1 MCSPTFTVLPQ
12 ARDVA
17 IEPADTPIAVVV
29 ARKRRESFSPTLRE
43 RPKFVSCL
51 RIGATSLV
59 LTLLWVQ
66 QPHAQVASRQA
77 PANGP
82 KTLLEAL
89 NGTDAGQGNESGNDD
104 DRLDP
109 DRPHFPEATTAVGK
123 DRVMLESG
131 YTFATKDSSFLSHSY
146 PEAVLRVGMFADWFE
161 FRIGQSFVHE
171 EEKMGGMT
179 NVLNGAQDLY
189 LGMKLALTKQRDLFP
204 AIAVIP
210 QMMVPTGSND
220 FTANRV
226 LPGLNVDMSWEIVKN
241 FFSVEMLIAN
251 NQVVG
256 TYASEIGTSHFETA
270 TGITAAFQVT
280 KKLEAFA
287 EWDAIYQI
295 DGSERGP
302 RHYAVGGLVYF
313 ISNNLEVD
321 ARAGVGLNDRSNSLI
336 AGVGFAVRF

>member
-1 MCSPTFTVLPQ
+1 MS
-12 ARDVA
+12 
-17 IEPADTPIAVVV
+17 
-29 ARKRRESFSPTLRE
+29 S
-43 RPKFVSCL
+43 L
-51 RIGATSLV
+51 RIGATSIV

-66 QPHAQVASRQA
+66 QAHTQMVSREA
-77 PANGP
+77 PATGP
-82 KTLLEAL
+82 KTLLEVV
-89 NGTDAGQGNESGNDD
+89 NGTDAGQTNESGNDD
-104 DRLDP
+104 ERLDP
-109 DRPHFPEATTAVGK
+109 DRPHFPEATTTVGK

-131 YTFATKDSSFLSHSY
+131 YTFAKKDSSFLSHSY
-146 PEAVLRVGMFADWFE
+146 PEALLRVGIFADWFE
-161 FRIGQSFVHE
+161 FRIGQNFLHE
-171 EEKMGGMT
+171 EEKIGGMT
-179 NVLNGAQDLY
+179 NVLSGAQDLY
-189 LGMKLALTKQRDLFP
+189 LGMKLALTKQRDLLP

-210 QMMVPTGSND
+210 QVMVPTGGSD

-241 FFSVEMLIAN
+241 FFSVEVLIAN
-251 NQVVG
+251 NEVAG
-256 TYASEIGTSHFETA
+256 KYAPEIHTSHFETA
-270 TGITAAFQVT
+270 TGITAVFQVT

-336 AGVGFAVRF
+336 AGVGFAIRY

>member
-1 MCSPTFTVLPQ
+1 MSY
-12 ARDVA
+12 
-17 IEPADTPIAVVV
+17 
-29 ARKRRESFSPTLRE
+29 
-43 RPKFVSCL
+43 L
-51 RIGATSLV
+51 RIGAASLV
-59 LTLLWVQ
+59 LTLLSVQ
-66 QPHAQVASRQA
+66 QAHTQMVSRQA

-82 KTLLEAL
+82 ITLLEAV
-89 NGTDAGQGNESGNDD
+89 NGIDSGQANESGNDD
-104 DRLDP
+104 ERLDP
-109 DRPHFPEATTAVGK
+109 DRPHFPEATTTVGK

-131 YTFATKDSSFLSHSY
+131 YTFAKKDSSFLSHSY
-146 PEAVLRVGMFADWFE
+146 PEALLRVGMFTDWFE
-161 FRIGQSFVHE
+161 LRIGQNFLHE
-171 EEKMGGMT
+171 EEKIGGMT